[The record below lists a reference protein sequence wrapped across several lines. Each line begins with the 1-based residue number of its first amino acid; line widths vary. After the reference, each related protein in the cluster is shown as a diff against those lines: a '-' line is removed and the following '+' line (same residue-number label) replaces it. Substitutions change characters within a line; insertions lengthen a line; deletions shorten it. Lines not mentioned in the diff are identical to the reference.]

1 MVGLILQSVYT
12 VRAGRLPNFEHLG
25 DLGRNDPWHGKVFKT
40 RQRKDEVEFF
50 IGRKVGR

>member
-1 MVGLILQSVYT
+1 MGGIRKVGCNIDDS
-12 VRAGRLPNFEHLG
+12 ANFEHLG